1 MFSSCPVLG
10 GQLPRLLPGYAT
22 VRMLTTW
29 HCPHLPAARLP
40 CSSHRYLLLAGRTA
54 ANLHQRFAAGQCWDR
69 RTTKRQ
75 MERWTDGRSPC
86 RYINPAPHTMRA
98 LAINQSINSKLI
110 LIEGRLSFVSW
121 GTTGPTAGLQFR
133 SVEAIND
140 RILYNILLFSYVQF
154 FGALSA
160 FSALTLLVGRQ
171 EDYRPVQIQ

>member
-1 MFSSCPVLG
+1 
-10 GQLPRLLPGYAT
+10 
-22 VRMLTTW
+22 
-29 HCPHLPAARLP
+29 
-40 CSSHRYLLLAGRTA
+40 
-54 ANLHQRFAAGQCWDR
+54 
-69 RTTKRQ
+69 
-75 MERWTDGRSPC
+75 
-86 RYINPAPHTMRA
+86 MRA